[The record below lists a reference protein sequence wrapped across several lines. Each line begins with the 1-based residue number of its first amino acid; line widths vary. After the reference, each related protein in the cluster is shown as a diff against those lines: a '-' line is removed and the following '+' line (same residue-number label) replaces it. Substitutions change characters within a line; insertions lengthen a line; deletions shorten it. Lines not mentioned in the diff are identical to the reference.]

1 MPNQKMKIGSST
13 RFTPNPTIMHIIDG
27 NTAPS
32 LRIEAESPK
41 AKWEKRCENT
51 TRRR

>member
-1 MPNQKMKIGSST
+1 MKIGSST
-13 RFTPNPTIMHIIDG
+13 RLTPKPTTMHIIDG
-27 NTAPS
+27 TTAPS

-41 AKWEKRCENT
+41 AKWANTCENT